1 MAWRIKV
8 NAKSQMCEA
17 GKRRLNSWQKQEVTL
32 SEEYEVRLNLSSPEE
47 RSSFGYNYLE
57 WKSDV

>member
-8 NAKSQMCEA
+8 NAKGQMSEA

-32 SEEYEVRLNLSSPEE
+32 SEEYEVRLNLSSTEE